1 MIETIIEYMRTTA
14 PAAAPIF
21 RSDQQMR
28 ILAALFER
36 RGVELSVSELAQ
48 AASVAIGTASR
59 EVERLEAHGLVT
71 SRNVGRSRFVSA
83 NWELVW
89 ADALAT
95 ILAHSAGL
103 PARLAE
109 SLRGVRGVRAAFI
122 YGSWAAR
129 HAGEVG
135 PPPHDIDVLVV
146 GEVRIEELRRA
157 FRLLER
163 DLSIEINPVVV
174 TEAEWA
180 GSESPFLDELR
191 SRPMFELDLSGGL
204 SG

>member
-1 MIETIIEYMRTTA
+1 MRTTA